1 MAIGSFFPAFRSI
14 KDNQFVYLQ
23 SLDTWIMRRYF
34 CCFFCL
40 LKKIDWLQ
48 IIILPF
54 SIFVDLLTI
63 LEYRICGIKIVFWD
77 LVGKIGRT
85 WEFYLGFWYYLHC
98 RELSA
103 GDETQRVFMAL
114 LKFQFGDNPFSIFG
128 PPTSYL
134 NHLHVTIP
142 SQIPCGFTT
151 VHSAKVLMFIP
162 KHVPQIFEI
171 IIEIK
176 NFNGNFLS

>member
-63 LEYRICGIKIVFWD
+63 LEYRICRIKKVFRGNILWVKLGVPESCTWD
-77 LVGKIGRT
+77 FDIIFIAANWV
-85 WEFYLGFWYYLHC
+85 LGM
-98 RELSA
+98 RLSA
-103 GDETQRVFMAL
+103 CLWHFWNSNLAIILFRFLDHPLPISITSTWPYHHKFRAASPQCTV
-114 LKFQFGDNPFSIFG
+114 LKFWCLYQNMSPR
-128 PPTSYL
+128 
-134 NHLHVTIP
+134 
-142 SQIPCGFTT
+142 
-151 VHSAKVLMFIP
+151 
-162 KHVPQIFEI
+162 
-171 IIEIK
+171 
-176 NFNGNFLS
+176 FLK